1 MTATVAGNVL
11 LILAAIPATA
21 AAVLYGTRV
30 TWWRS
35 RWGRHLFSYM
45 TAVALVTDLGIIRLM
60 FGDRWWFAL
69 LRAGAYAAVVAALW
83 WRLLF
88 VYQAYREGSPDESPA
103 QPIGEQP
110 DVS

>member
-1 MTATVAGNVL
+1 MITVVGNVL

-21 AAVLYGTRV
+21 AAVLYAAGV

-45 TAVALVTDLGIIRLM
+45 MSVALVTDLGVVRLVA
-60 FGDRWWFAL
+60 GDRPWFAAV
-69 LRAGAYAAVVAALW
+69 RTAAFALVVFALW
-83 WRLLF
+83 WRLAF

-103 QPIGEQP
+103 P
-110 DVS
+110 DEKEIPRVP